1 MFDVQHEDDAWDV
14 GVLWGAGLVEGSA
27 SELGVPQELEEFF
40 EFGQD
45 DGAGLSD
52 ARVSQL
58 AQRWQVGE

>member
-14 GVLWGAGLVEGSA
+14 GVLWGAGLIEGSA

-40 EFGQD
+40 EFGQH
-45 DGAGLSD
+45 DGASLSD

-58 AQRWQVGE
+58 ALRWQVS